1 MAIRLV
7 VFDLD
12 GTLTTHNSSW
22 WRLHEV
28 FDTHQEGGRSYDDYF
43 AGKISYNEWAELDAG
58 LWKGRSLSEV
68 QRIVDETELMPGAVE
83 AVTSLKSHGIKVA
96 ILSGGIDILAEQIAE
111 RVGIEYVLVNKIAHE
126 NGIITGD
133 VEVLVGWG
141 GKAKEIEQISRE
153 FDIPLSE
160 IAFVGDGK
168 NDIPAFSVVGLSIA
182 INPETEAVA
191 EAASVVVREKDLRE
205 ILPHIISL

>member
-28 FDTHQEGGRSYDDYF
+28 FGTHGDGGRYYDEYF
-43 AGKISYNEWAELDAG
+43 AGKITYHQWAELDAG

-68 QRIVDETELMPGAVE
+68 QQIVDETELMPGAIETVRE
-83 AVTSLKSHGIKVA
+83 LKARDIRVAV
-96 ILSGGIDILAEQIAE
+96 LSGGIDILADQIA
-111 RVGIEYVLVNKIAHE
+111 RKVGIEYVLVNRIGHA
-126 NGIITGD
+126 NGIITGEVD
-133 VEVLVGWG
+133 VLVGWG
-141 GKAKEIEQISRE
+141 GKAKEIEQIAKD
-153 FDIPLSE
+153 FDTPLSE

-168 NDIPAFSVVGLSIA
+168 NDIPVFSVVALAIA
-182 INPETEAVA
+182 FNPETEEVA
-191 EAASVVVREKDLRE
+191 NAASLVIRQNDLRE
-205 ILPHIISL
+205 ILPHIINW

>member
-1 MAIRLV
+1 MPIRLV

-28 FDTHQEGGRSYDDYF
+28 FGTHEQGGKYYDEYF
-43 AGKISYNEWAELDAG
+43 AGKISYQEWAELDAG

-68 QRIVDETELMPGAVE
+68 QRIVDETALMPGAVE
-83 AVTSLKSHGIKVA
+83 VISELRKNGVHVAV
-96 ILSGGIDILAEQIAE
+96 LSGGIDILAQQIAD
-111 RVGIEYVLVNKIAHE
+111 RVGIDYVLVNRIGHAD
-126 NGIITGD
+126 GIITGE

-141 GKAKEIEQISRE
+141 GKAKEIEQISRD

-168 NDIPAFSVVGLSIA
+168 NDIPVFSVVALSIA
-182 INPETEAVA
+182 FNPETEEVA
-191 EAASVVVREKDLRE
+191 EAASIVIREQNLTK
-205 ILPHIISL
+205 ILPIILDQ